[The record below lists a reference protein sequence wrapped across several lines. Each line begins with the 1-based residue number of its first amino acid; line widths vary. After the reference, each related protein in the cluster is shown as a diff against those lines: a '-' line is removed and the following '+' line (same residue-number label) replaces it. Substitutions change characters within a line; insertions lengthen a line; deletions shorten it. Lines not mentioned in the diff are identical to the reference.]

1 MKKQQIQILE
11 YFQQKIEKDA
21 IVSKGKTLTEMTKIE
36 MNELTEKINKIEE
49 NIKYINDEQSH
60 LIRTLASLTKIS
72 EKCMKIAFEEKLVH
86 SLLFLFPDPK
96 DEIGEITPRSVILIP
111 KYPAAAILLGN
122 AARCLMVF
130 ADDVGR
136 NDKLLF
142 DVKSVSDLYA
152 TLPCTYAPTS
162 STTSASSAL
171 HTSSL
176 STFST
181 SVGKLKNQVDRLTMT
196 FKYIM
201 MCDI

>member
-1 MKKQQIQILE
+1 MKKQQIQKLE
-11 YFQQKIEKDA
+11 YFQQKIEKNSIA
-21 IVSKGKTLTEMTKIE
+21 TKGKPMSEIKKIE
-36 MNELTEKINKIEE
+36 MDGLMEMMKKIEE

-60 LIRTLASLTKIS
+60 LIRSLASLTKIS
-72 EKCMKIAFEEKLVH
+72 DNCLRIAFEEKLVH

-111 KYPAAAILLGN
+111 KYPAPAILLGN
-122 AARCLMVF
+122 AARCLMIF

-162 STTSASSAL
+162 ASSGLQSSSLSASS
-171 HTSSL
+171 T
-176 STFST
+176 TM
-181 SVGKLKNQVDRLTMT
+181 GKLSNQTEKSP
-196 FKYIM
+196 F
-201 MCDI
+201 